1 MSNESL
7 ENTALN
13 NIVAEMAESIKDNL
27 KYNFDPVSDTA
38 DLNDPETRAAFAQ
51 SISNFAESLVQKSE
65 VKVSADGDNGVT
77 VDIYLSP
84 NAPTWEMNPNIS
96 ASELSNDFQ
105 RDGRAALRDYGAMP
119 QEAMP
124 KPELNLYL
132 VEGVKSFVVKA
143 ATIEQVEKVYTSYTI
158 RLIGD
163 TCQIEDLSDIV
174 VDI

>member
-1 MSNESL
+1 M
-7 ENTALN
+7 
-13 NIVAEMAESIKDNL
+13 
-27 KYNFDPVSDTA
+27 
-38 DLNDPETRAAFAQ
+38 
-51 SISNFAESLVQKSE
+51 
-65 VKVSADGDNGVT
+65 SADGDNGVT

-96 ASELSNDFQ
+96 ASDLSNEFQ